1 MTARPL
7 VVDTSVALKWLKP
20 EGEQHVQAATEL
32 LDQHQ
37 AGDIVLYAPTHLLLE
52 VMNALWSH
60 RANAAQIARALQ
72 LLRQLHVVFVEPDE
86 ELLGCAAALAVEH
99 KITAYDAL
107 FAALAKRLGCELVT
121 DDHRL
126 ANSGACMTRQLG
138 A

>member
-1 MTARPL
+1 MSARVL

-20 EGEQHVQAATEL
+20 QGEQRVEAAMKI

-37 AGDIVLYAPTHLLLE
+37 AGEIVVHAPSHLLLE
-52 VMNALWSH
+52 AVNALWSH
-60 RANAAQIARALQ
+60 RAGAAQITRALR
-72 LLRQLHVVFVEPDE
+72 LLRQLHIVFVEPDE

-99 KITAYDAL
+99 QITAYDAL